1 MSHFNNETD
10 RNEDLKTRLY
20 IFGAIPLVF
29 FFLFIA
35 VLFSLQV
42 VRGSQYAL
50 KAKTNREQFSILPAI
65 RGVVYDRTGKKI
77 LAYNRRSFA
86 VTIVP
91 QNLPED
97 KDQRNR
103 LLEKLAV
110 LLKINRAEIE
120 AIISQKS
127 YSQYGAYVI
136 NTDVPFRDIAFL
148 AEHNREFSGV
158 YWKSK
163 PLRVYP
169 NGDMLSHVIG
179 YVGLI
184 SQKEYFNLS
193 EQGYNIESII
203 GKSGIE
209 KVYDPGLKGKDGYV
223 RRIVDATNQVT
234 AEIIDRGAEPLPG
247 NNIILTIDRDVQRI
261 AEQALGERT
270 GAVIVS
276 RPSTGEI
283 LAMVSYPRFDP
294 NFFVRQTSKEVFKK
308 LTLDKRKPFLNRAI
322 QAQYPAG
329 SVFKL
334 VVALALLDSGK
345 VPPEREFTCGGGY
358 QLGNRFFSC
367 WMNHGRVDLYKAI
380 VQSCDSYFY
389 QVSLILGPELIA
401 EYAKKIGFG
410 SRLGIDL
417 LGEMDGIVPDEA
429 WKKEVKGDIWY
440 DGDTLNLA
448 IGQGY
453 LLVTP
458 LQINALTN
466 LIAEDGVL
474 MKPYIVSEVHS
485 AKTGELL
492 YRKKPQALIDSNIDP
507 KCFEFI
513 QQAMRGVVTDGT
525 ARWGGAVL
533 SVDTAGKTST
543 SEVLGQE
550 THSWYTAFAPFGA
563 EDKDTVISVTAIVEN
578 AGAGSTVAAPIVSEI
593 LEAYFAGVDL
603 DTARRNIW
611 IKRSQAKKKREQG

>member
-1 MSHFNNETD
+1 MSHITNETK
-10 RNEDLKTRLY
+10 RNEDFKTRLY
-20 IFGAIPLVF
+20 IFAAIPLAF
-29 FFLFIA
+29 LLLFIV

-65 RGVVYDRTGKKI
+65 RGVVYDRTGKNI

-91 QNLPED
+91 QNMP
-97 KDQRNR
+97 KDEEQRNR
-103 LLEKLAV
+103 LLEKLAI
-110 LLKINRAEIE
+110 LLKMSRDDIG
-120 AIISQKS
+120 AIINPKS
-127 YSQYGAYVI
+127 YSLYGAYVI
-136 NTDVPFRDIAFL
+136 KTDVPFRDIAFL
-148 AEHNREFSGV
+148 AEHNREFPGV

-179 YVGLI
+179 YVGMI
-184 SQKEYFNLS
+184 SQKEYLDLS
-193 EQGYNIESII
+193 EGYNIESII

-209 KVYDPGLKGKDGYV
+209 KVYDRELKGKDGYV

-234 AEIIDRGAEPLPG
+234 AEIIDRGAQPLPG
-247 NNIILTIDRDVQRI
+247 NNIILTIDRDVQSI

-276 RPSTGEI
+276 RPSTGEV
-283 LAMVSYPRFDP
+283 LAMASYPRFDP
-294 NFFVRQTSKEVFKK
+294 NFFVRQTSKEMFKK
-308 LTLDKRKPFLNRAI
+308 LALDKRKPFLNRAI
-322 QAQYPAG
+322 RAQYPAG

-334 VVALALLDSGK
+334 VDALAVLDSGK

-367 WMNHGRVDLYKAI
+367 WKNHGRVDLYKAI
-380 VQSCDSYFY
+380 VESCDSYFY

-401 EYAKKIGFG
+401 EYAKRFG
-410 SRLGIDL
+410 MGNKLGIDL
-417 LGEMDGIVPDEA
+417 LGEVDGIVPDEA
-429 WKKEVKGDIWY
+429 WKREVKGDIWY
-440 DGDTLNLA
+440 DGDTLNLS

-466 LIAEDGVL
+466 LIANDGIL
-474 MKPYIVSEVHS
+474 MKPNIVSEVRS
-485 AKTGELL
+485 AKTGELM
-492 YRKKPQALIDSNIDP
+492 YRKKPEVLIDSKVDLNY
-507 KCFEFI
+507 FEVI
-513 QQAMRGVVTDGT
+513 QKAMRGVVTDGT
-525 ARWGGAVL
+525 AKWGGAVL
-533 SVDTAGKTST
+533 SVDAAGKTSS
-543 SEVLGQE
+543 SEVLGQL
-550 THSWYTAFAPFGA
+550 THSWYTAFAPYGA
-563 EDKDTVISVTAIVEN
+563 EDRDELISVTAIVEN
-578 AGAGSTVAAPIVSEI
+578 AGAGSAVAAPIVSEI

-611 IKRSQAKKKREQG
+611 IKRSQVRRNKEQG

>member
-1 MSHFNNETD
+1 MSQINNETE
-10 RNEDLKTRLY
+10 RNTDLKTRLY
-20 IFGAIPLVF
+20 IFVAIPLVF
-29 FFLFIA
+29 FFLFIG

-91 QNLPED
+91 QNLPKN
-97 KDQRNR
+97 KDQRNQ
-103 LLEKLAV
+103 LLKKLAI
-110 LLKINRAEIE
+110 LLKINRTDIE
-120 AIISQKS
+120 AIITQKS

-136 NTDVPFRDIAFL
+136 KTDVPFRDIAFL
-148 AEHNREFSGV
+148 AEHNREFPGV

-184 SQKEYFNLS
+184 SQKEYFDLS
-193 EQGYNIESII
+193 EKGYNIESII

-209 KVYDPGLKGKDGYV
+209 KVYDQELKGKDGYV

-234 AEIIDRGAEPLPG
+234 AEIVDKGAEPLPG
-247 NNIILTIDRDVQRI
+247 NNIILTIDRDVQKI

-367 WMNHGRVDLYKAI
+367 WTNHGRVDLYKAI

-389 QVSLILGPELIA
+389 QVSLILGPELIE

-410 SRLGIDL
+410 NRLGIDL
-417 LGEMDGIVPDEA
+417 IGEMDGIVPDEA

-474 MKPYIVSEVHS
+474 MKPYIVSEVNS

-492 YRKKPQALIDSNIDP
+492 YRKKPEVLIDSNINP
-507 KCFEFI
+507 KYFEFI

-525 ARWGGAVL
+525 AKWGGAVL
-533 SVDTAGKTST
+533 SVDAAGKTST
-543 SEVLGQE
+543 SEVLGQT
-550 THSWYTAFAPFGA
+550 THSWYTAFAPFGT
-563 EDKDTVISVTAIVEN
+563 EDKDAVISVTAIVEN
-578 AGAGSTVAAPIVSEI
+578 AGAGSAVAAPLVSEI

-603 DTARRNIW
+603 DTAKRNIW
-611 IKRSQAKKKREQG
+611 IKRSQVKKEQG